1 MLDSWIGF
9 AEGFLLVFAIDDR
22 DSFEEIIVKYNRIVK
37 NKTKEKPSI
46 IIVANK
52 CDLEDKRKVETKE
65 AEDLANSLGVKF
77 MEVSALQKINVKEG
91 FLILAKELLFK
102 KGKLE
107 SSLRDDGN
115 IKKKCYCF

>member
-9 AEGFLLVFAIDDR
+9 AEGFLLVYAIDDR
-22 DSFEEIIVKYNRIVK
+22 DSFEEISVKYKRIVK
-37 NKTKEKPSI
+37 NKSKDKPCI

-65 AEDLANSLGVKF
+65 AEELAHSLGVHF
-77 MEVSALQKINVKEG
+77 LEVSALQKINVKEG
-91 FLILAKELLFK
+91 FLILAKDLLYK

-107 SSLRDDGN
+107 NPLRDDGI
-115 IKKKCYCF
+115 IKKRCYCF